1 MLRVSS
7 PLPEDL
13 ELLVHE
19 VIGCCIAV
27 HRALGSGLL
36 EGIYSKAICL
46 ELNAAGIAFE
56 REKALPV
63 MYRGQL
69 LCEHRLDFLVGKAVI
84 LEIKSVEHLI
94 PIHHSQLLNYM
105 RIAHVRVG
113 LLMNFNVV
121 VLQDGIK
128 RLIL

>member
-1 MLRVSS
+1 MLRISS

-19 VIGCCIAV
+19 IIGCCIAV
-27 HRALGSGLL
+27 HRTLGSGLL
-36 EGIYSKAICL
+36 EGIYSRAVCL

-69 LCEHRLDFLVGKAVI
+69 LCEHRRTSWSA
-84 LEIKSVEHLI
+84 
-94 PIHHSQLLNYM
+94 
-105 RIAHVRVG
+105 RR
-113 LLMNFNVV
+113 
-121 VLQDGIK
+121 
-128 RLIL
+128 